1 MDYGKITSDGRIQ
14 RQPNPVFVTI
24 SNPNDGLKRIMADLR
39 GELEMVYTDQ
49 PQYDPET
56 QYVTDYWQEEDGNA
70 VQHWEIHDKP
80 EPEPT
85 LEDRVESLEGNV
97 SDIINGVTGDD

>member
-1 MDYGKITSDGRIQ
+1 MDYGKIRSDGSIQ
-14 RQPNPVFVTI
+14 VQSNPVYVSI
-24 SNPNDGLKRIMADLR
+24 SNPDEDQKRIMADLR

-49 PQYDPET
+49 PTYDPDT
-56 QYVTDYWQEEDGNA
+56 QYVTDYWQEDDGKA
-70 VQHWEIHDKP
+70 VQRWTIHDKP

-97 SDIINGVTGDD
+97 SDIINGVTDND